1 MVDFDAISL
10 FRLFYKD
17 KLHYVW
23 GSDRQLGVLIV
34 FYDYFMYYDLTFDLT
49 FKVKMQ
55 PKQAKTGQ
63 KRQKDGF

>member
-17 KLHYVW
+17 KLRYVW

-34 FYDYFMYYDLTFDLT
+34 FYDCFMYYDLTYDLT
-49 FKVKMQ
+49 FKVR
-55 PKQAKTGQ
+55 
-63 KRQKDGF
+63 KRNK